1 MKKISADAS
10 VSGNA
15 SPITVP
21 FTAYLAAKGFLEDL
35 LAELGDEVIEVRG
48 RLVLAKGAP
57 RPAAWAQ
64 NTWETPVFLP
74 IESIGD
80 GARKLSAIQRNWHL
94 HSEENH
100 RRASLI
106 QEKLPHGS
114 GKPRHFGEAAP
125 TAPLGSWTLWEPNLI
140 LASARCSSPFPDGM
154 VRFHENK
161 IDPPSRAYLKL
172 WEAFT
177 LLPKRPGPGDLCLD
191 LGSAPGGWTWVLASL
206 GAQVFSIDKAPL
218 APQVDHMPGVTHCIG
233 SGFALDPR
241 HAGAVDWLF
250 SDMICYPDKLYEVI
264 CRWIELGKCRN
275 FVCTLKFQA
284 ETDHATA
291 AKFAAIPG
299 SRLMHLSCNK
309 HELTWAKLEQ

>member
-1 MKKISADAS
+1 M
-10 VSGNA
+10 GNA
-15 SPITVP
+15 R
-21 FTAYLAAKGFLEDL
+21 F
-35 LAELGDEVIEVRG
+35 
-48 RLVLAKGAP
+48 
-57 RPAAWAQ
+57 PAHR
-64 NTWETPVFLP
+64 
-74 IESIGD
+74 IH
-80 GARKLSAIQRNWHL
+80 RNWHL

-106 QEKLPHGS
+106 QEKLPHVS
-114 GKPRHFGEAAP
+114 EKPRHFGEAAP

-140 LASARCSSPFPDGM
+140 LASARCSSPFPDG
-154 VRFHENK
+154 VVQFHENK

-172 WEAFT
+172 WESFT

-218 APQVDHMPGVTHCIG
+218 APQVDHMPGVSHCIG

-264 CRWIELGKCRN
+264 CRWIELGSCRN

>member
-10 VSGNA
+10 ISGNA
-15 SPITVP
+15 SPVTVP

-35 LAELGDEVIEVRG
+35 LAELGDEVIEARG

-80 GARKLSAIQRNWHL
+80 GARKLTAIQRNWHL

-106 QEKLPHGS
+106 QEKLPHVS
-114 GKPRHFGEAAP
+114 EKPRHFGEAAP

-140 LASARCSSPFPDGM
+140 LASARCSSPFPDG
-154 VRFHENK
+154 VVQFHENK

-172 WEAFT
+172 WESFT

-191 LGSAPGGWTWVLASL
+191 LG
-206 GAQVFSIDKAPL
+206 
-218 APQVDHMPGVTHCIG
+218 
-233 SGFALDPR
+233 
-241 HAGAVDWLF
+241 
-250 SDMICYPDKLYEVI
+250 
-264 CRWIELGKCRN
+264 
-275 FVCTLKFQA
+275 
-284 ETDHATA
+284 
-291 AKFAAIPG
+291 
-299 SRLMHLSCNK
+299 
-309 HELTWAKLEQ
+309 